1 MRRVWY
7 PWHMQELLTGRPSV
21 GRLMDLCD
29 ENYHHLLRLA
39 PDVRGMEGCF
49 LSGLDGGMDL
59 YLEILEQTPYTSL
72 IHLTYFFAHE
82 SGQQPD
88 PDATMR
94 LYHDSAQAEVL
105 ELRQKSLP
113 LGAGREWPSLEQK
126 WRANLF
132 LSKWLSYC
140 IGQGHR
146 FRCRDRAQAILPEDD
161 GIQGTHQV

>member
-1 MRRVWY
+1 MRRAWY
-7 PWHMQELLTGRPSV
+7 PWHMRELLTGRPSV

-29 ENYHHLLRLA
+29 ENYYHMLRLA
-39 PDVRGMEGCF
+39 PGVRRMEGGF
-49 LSGLDGGMDL
+49 LSRLEGAMDL

-82 SGQQPD
+82 SGQRPD
-88 PDATMR
+88 PDATLR
-94 LYHDSAQAEVL
+94 LYHDSAQAEIL
-105 ELRQKSLP
+105 ELRQKALP

-140 IGQGHR
+140 LGQGHR
-146 FRCRDRAQAILPEDD
+146 YRETDRISPIFRGGSAVGKPA
-161 GIQGTHQV
+161 